1 MKRCGPV
8 ALGRWAP
15 FAREP
20 GRALVLCPGLEYL
33 ERAAHLLQVQRDF
46 PGALAACESGL
57 DWLGPEQDQPGSC
70 STARA
75 ADIRC
80 SLCAMG
86 LQALA
91 EQRQWRQAWSW
102 LLQRY
107 GSPER
112 VPAWL
117 LQMCIILYS
126 KAGEPGLVQQAV
138 CSWLRD
144 RASARTPGSVAL
156 VLELYILHVL
166 LPLGLYAE
174 AEKEITD
181 TTMLTEQQKE
191 LALELVS
198 QRRSKVQVQEQ
209 EPVDGRSQVPAE
221 RNKQRHSAHYTP
233 RHTFKFIKQVLGLC
247 RRSLRL
253 VSLRKLLL
261 AVFVAYLLMI
271 RLDPASP
278 ATLSCLTSLRHFVK
292 ATWDAM
298 FSPYHK
304 ARIDV

>member
-1 MKRCGPV
+1 MRGCGPLV
-8 ALGRWAP
+8 LGRWAP
-15 FAREP
+15 EP
-20 GRALVLCPGLEYL
+20 GRALLPCPGLEWL

-46 PGALAACESGL
+46 SGALAACERGL
-57 DWLGPEQDQPGSC
+57 EWLGPEPGEPG

-91 EQRQWRQAWSW
+91 EQRQWRQAWDW
-102 LLQRY
+102 LLQQY
-107 GSPER
+107 GSPDR
-112 VPAWL
+112 VPARL

-126 KAGEPGLVQQAV
+126 KAGEPGRIQQAV
-138 CSWLRD
+138 CSWLKG
-144 RASARTPGSVAL
+144 RASTGAPGSVGL

-174 AEKEITD
+174 AEKEIQD
-181 TTMLTEQQKE
+181 TTVLTEQQKE
-191 LALELVS
+191 SARQVVL
-198 QRRSKVQVQEQ
+198 QRRSKVPEQ
-209 EPVDGRSQVPAE
+209 QSVDGRSQVPAE
-221 RNKQRHSAHYTP
+221 CSKRRHSAHYTT
-233 RHTFKFIKQVLGLC
+233 RHMFKFIQQVLGLC

-261 AVFVAYLLMI
+261 AVFVAYLLII

-278 ATLSCLTSLRHFVK
+278 ATLSCLTSLRHFLRS
-292 ATWDAM
+292 AWYTM
-298 FSPYHK
+298 FSPYYK
-304 ARIDV
+304 ARVGM